1 MHPHVGPQQKRSVEN
16 KSQTAN
22 QKINRRTPV
31 LQDLRAPNNNN
42 MMMNQFL
49 PAGPVQIP
57 PPVSV
62 QTQFIDPGYQAAFY
76 GLTQPQLPMT
86 FSGYSLSPCPSPCPS
101 PSPAPAYNMNMNM
114 NMNINQGL
122 NVSPTL
128 PPIAMTGPQMQVPSI
143 PNQQFVTPS
152 PSAGCQYVDMYGNT
166 LVPVLV
172 GSYSPPSMLM
182 SPPKQL
188 GPQMVPV
195 QTPFI
200 QSSPSNSFTQSVS
213 PDIFRDSENFDNF
226 GTRSRP
232 TSFDNSMPR
241 SRRNSLTSTT
251 ENKKELV
258 PRVLRE
264 LAMAFN
270 NRFTTTGL
278 RGTDVFRVKCKTKP
292 SLKNIL
298 SLLQTLDTHVP
309 LIEVSCPASTKKGKR
324 QKRGFLCYVKVEE
337 SLMPLIK
344 QLFDEFNESRGNP
357 FNAIEI
363 NPQRK
368 QPIAVAVRH

>member
-1 MHPHVGPQQKRSVEN
+1 MG
-16 KSQTAN
+16 
-22 QKINRRTPV
+22 
-31 LQDLRAPNNNN
+31 
-42 MMMNQFL
+42 
-49 PAGPVQIP
+49 
-57 PPVSV
+57 
-62 QTQFIDPGYQAAFY
+62 
-76 GLTQPQLPMT
+76 
-86 FSGYSLSPCPSPCPS
+86 
-101 PSPAPAYNMNMNM
+101 
-114 NMNINQGL
+114 
-122 NVSPTL
+122 
-128 PPIAMTGPQMQVPSI
+128 QVPSI
-143 PNQQFVTPS
+143 PNQQYVTAS
-152 PSAGCQYVDMYGNT
+152 PPGCQYVDMYGNT

-172 GSYSPPSMLM
+172 GNYSPPAMLV
-182 SPPKQL
+182 SPPKTF
-188 GPQMVPV
+188 GPMVSV
-195 QTPFI
+195 QTPFNHSPPF
-200 QSSPSNSFTQSVS
+200 QSSPSNSFTKSVS
-213 PDIFRDSENFDNF
+213 PEIFRDIENIDSF

-232 TSFDNSMPR
+232 TSFDLTSMPR
-241 SRRNSLTSTT
+241 SRRNSLTSMT

-368 QPIAVAVRH
+368 QPIAVRQ

>member
-1 MHPHVGPQQKRSVEN
+1 MHPHVGPQQERSVEN
-16 KSQTAN
+16 KLLTAN
-22 QKINRRTPV
+22 KKIVRRTPV
-31 LQDLRAPNNNN
+31 LQDLRAPNSNN

-49 PAGPVQIP
+49 PAGPVQVP

-86 FSGYSLSPCPSPCPS
+86 FPGYSLSPCPSPCPS
-101 PSPAPAYNMNMNM
+101 PSPAPAYNMNLNM
-114 NMNINQGL
+114 NQGL

-128 PPIAMTGPQMQVPSI
+128 PPIAMNAPQMQVPSI
-143 PNQQFVTPS
+143 PNQHFVTSTPT
-152 PSAGCQYVDMYGNT
+152 GCQYVDMYGNT

-188 GPQMVPV
+188 GPQIVPC
-195 QTPFI
+195 QTQFI

-213 PDIFRDSENFDNF
+213 PEIFRDCENFDNF

-241 SRRNSLTSTT
+241 SRRNSLTSTM

-368 QPIAVAVRH
+368 QPIAVRQ